1 MKIKNFSLIILQTLC
16 LLPFAASCTGDNDD
30 VEYSIEVRPE
40 YLELVAG
47 ETRKVEAFVTPENC
61 REDIRWKSSD
71 MNIAK
76 VSVDGTVTAVSA
88 GNADITAICGDKSA
102 TCKVNVSSGTEIEEI
117 IMPESLSVTRGQ
129 DIAIEIR
136 LLPLDADKTA
146 LRFTSSDESI
156 ATVSEEGIVSGL
168 AVGEATIT
176 ASSGSISE
184 ECRVTVSPVTV
195 SEITLNETTL
205 NLEKGE
211 KFQLTAT
218 ISPDDADS
226 RTITW
231 SSSDEYIATVTQD
244 GLVKAEAVG
253 TATITAE
260 CSGAETYCTI
270 NVSGRPN
277 VGDWYYSDGTWS
289 YKMNPAKEPIGIIFW
304 TGDPGKDDKY
314 LKDEHPG
321 CINGLAVSL
330 EDYNDYAMWQEPYA
344 WKEHK
349 EVIGKWIEE
358 NTEYPSVQ
366 VGTSQ
371 DERVSQLL
379 GYGFTKALSC
389 YDADESHSNYRIEMI
404 RALEIINEE
413 TPAPESS
420 SGWFIPS
427 SKELDLVCNGEP
439 DGKPD
444 WQPLT
449 NKKLL
454 NARLSEA
461 GFRTF
466 NSYLYWSCMEIDED
480 NAVVFAFDHG
490 VPMYDLKPSGRQLC
504 FVLAF

>member
-1 MKIKNFSLIILQTLC
+1 MLLI
-16 LLPFAASCTGDNDD
+16 SGCTDSNDT
-30 VEYSIEVRPE
+30 EYSITVSPE
-40 YLELVAG
+40 TLELGIG
-47 ETRKVEAFVTPENC
+47 ETAKVEAMITQGSTS
-61 REDIRWKSSD
+61 EDIRWKSSD

-76 VSVDGTVTAVSA
+76 VSVDGTVTAISA
-88 GNADITAICGDKSA
+88 GDANITAICGLKSA
-102 TCKVNVSSGTEIEEI
+102 VCRVTVSSGPEVEQIIIPEE
-117 IMPESLSVTRGQ
+117 LTVTRGQ
-129 DIAIEIR
+129 EIEMEVT
-136 LLPLDADKTA
+136 LLPLDAD
-146 LRFTSSDESI
+146 RTSIVFASLDENI
-156 ATVSEEGIVSGL
+156 ATVSKNGTVS
-168 AVGEATIT
+168 AITVGETEIT
-176 ASSGSISE
+176 VSSGNISE
-184 ECRVTVSPVTV
+184 KCKITVSPIKV
-195 SEITLNETTL
+195 SNIILNETEL
-205 NLEKGE
+205 SLKKGE
-211 KFQLTAT
+211 TFQMTAS
-218 ISPDDADS
+218 IAPEDADN

-231 SSSDEYIATVTQD
+231 SSSDGYIAKINED
-244 GLVKAEAVG
+244 GLIEAKAVG
-253 TATITAE
+253 KAVITAE
-260 CSGAETYCTI
+260 CPDAKASCVVTI
-270 NVSGRPN
+270 SGRPN

-289 YKMNPAKEPIGIIFW
+289 YEMNPAKKPIGIVFW
-304 TGDPGKDDKY
+304 AGDPGKDDKY
-314 LKDEHPG
+314 LRDEHPE

-349 EVIGKWIEE
+349 EVIGEWIEE

-427 SKELDLVCNGEP
+427 SKELDLVCNGES
-439 DGKPD
+439 DGKPG
-444 WQPLT
+444 WEPLT

-454 NARLSEA
+454 NARLSEE

-466 NSYLYWSCMEIDED
+466 DSYLYWSCMEIDED
-480 NAVVFAFDHG
+480 NAVVFAFDQG